1 MKAHGKHVLLMPIL
15 LDEHGLAQTNQ
26 PMYASPTQKAS
37 VRGKGL
43 RVDNQPLFIL
53 DQETTK
59 NPPLENQAFENE
71 LGAVILAED

>member
-1 MKAHGKHVLLMPIL
+1 
-15 LDEHGLAQTNQ
+15 
-26 PMYASPTQKAS
+26 MYASPTQKAS

-59 NPPLENQAFENE
+59 NPPQENQAFENE